1 MAKRVM
7 LTLEDDTHALLSE
20 LSVLQGIPVATL
32 IRGFVVTQV
41 PAIELMVKALT
52 ELNQG
57 KDPAEVEKDYLGGFA
72 KTVLDEIRK
81 EK

>member
-32 IRGFVVTQV
+32 IRGFVVAQV
-41 PAIELMVKALT
+41 PAVEAMIKALT
-52 ELNQG
+52 RLNQG
-57 KDPAEVEKDYLGGFA
+57 DDPVLIESEYLG
-72 KTVLDEIRK
+72 
-81 EK
+81 

>member
-32 IRGFVVTQV
+32 IRGFVIAQV

-52 ELNQG
+52 ELNMG

-72 KTVLDEIRK
+72 KTVLEEIRK
-81 EK
+81 G

>member
-32 IRGFVVTQV
+32 IRGLVEAQTSAVE
-41 PAIELMVKALT
+41 AMVKALT
-52 ELNQG
+52 RLNQG
-57 KDPAEVEKDYLGGFA
+57 DDPVLIENEYLGQVTKA
-72 KTVLDEIRK
+72 VLDEIRK
-81 EK
+81 G